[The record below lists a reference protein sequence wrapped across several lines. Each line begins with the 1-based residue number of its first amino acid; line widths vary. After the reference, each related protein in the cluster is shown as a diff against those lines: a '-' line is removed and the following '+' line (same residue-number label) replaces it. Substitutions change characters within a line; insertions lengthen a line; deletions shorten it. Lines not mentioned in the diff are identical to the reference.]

1 MPANSRWDLIRRLRV
16 KLPKF
21 FHRGS
26 VPIFT
31 LKILLWEGQEGEAWE
46 VSHKPL
52 VSDIGGALDI
62 KVTSCFLDFKAWPIP
77 LWALVT
83 AFVYNLVIYWCKRL
97 LYVVK
102 YMVRFQRLAHLTS
115 CSASLVRYS
124 NNTETGPNDER
135 WNIQSCI
142 VTQILSPYAKQQTW
156 DTKQRI

>member
-1 MPANSRWDLIRRLRV
+1 MKWHGDKYFSGYLIF
-16 KLPKF
+16 KLPEY

-26 VPIFT
+26 VLIFT
-31 LKILLWEGQEGEAWE
+31 LRVFFWEGQECEAWE
-46 VSHKPL
+46 VSRKPL
-52 VSDIGGALDI
+52 VSDIGGELDI
-62 KVTSCFLDFKAWPIP
+62 KVTSCFLDYKAWPIP
-77 LWALVT
+77 LWALVM

-102 YMVRFQRLAHLTS
+102 YMVWFQRLAHLTS

-124 NNTETGPNDER
+124 NNTETVPNDKR

-142 VTQILSPYAKQQTW
+142 VTQILSPNAKQQTL